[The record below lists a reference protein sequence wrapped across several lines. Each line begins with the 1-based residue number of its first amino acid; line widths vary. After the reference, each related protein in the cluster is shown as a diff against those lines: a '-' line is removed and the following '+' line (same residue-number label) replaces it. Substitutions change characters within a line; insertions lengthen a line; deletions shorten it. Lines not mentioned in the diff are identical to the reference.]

1 MEKIKEVVAN
11 IMKHNFKFNE
21 NTPILVVADDSTSE
35 LADHFYQGLQGL
47 GFEADYVQMA
57 DRKKSGEEPDT
68 MVAKAMTKFPLVFCL
83 TKHSLTHT
91 VARREANEHGVSVI
105 TMPGITKDMFLY
117 GAINA
122 DYSIVEKETIAKADE
137 LTSYKTVTIK
147 TGQSD
152 KLIIPIGDRKGI
164 PSTGVFHNQ
173 GDSGN
178 LPSGEAFI
186 APLEY
191 EAEGTIEINGSIA
204 GIGLVDEP
212 ITLKIT
218 KGRLEK
224 ATGKQGEELLELL
237 GPGEGRILAE
247 LGIGTNYAARITGN
261 ILEDE
266 KAYDTIHVAFGSNH
280 TFGGIIN
287 TDVHIDCVTKSPEI
301 IWGDLVTE

>member
-1 MEKIKEVVAN
+1 MNRIKEVVET
-11 IMKHNFKFNE
+11 IMENNFSFDK
-21 NTPILVVADDSTSE
+21 NTPILIVADDSTGE
-35 LADHFYQGLQGL
+35 LANHFYQALQGL
-47 GFEADYVQMA
+47 DRKAHYVQMT
-57 DRKKSGEEPDT
+57 DRIKSGEEPDT
-68 MVAKAMTKFPLVFCL
+68 AIAKAMTEFPLVFCL

-91 VARREANEHGVSVI
+91 SARREANERGISVI
-105 TMPGITKDMFLY
+105 TMPGITRDMFLF

-122 DYSIVEKETIAKADE
+122 DYSIVEKETIEKADE
-137 LTSYKTVTIK
+137 LTIHETVTVR
-147 TGQSD
+147 TGESD
-152 KLIIPIGDRKGI
+152 ELIIPIGDREGI
-164 PSTGVFHNQ
+164 ASTGVFHKL

-186 APLEY
+186 APIEY

-204 GIGLVDEP
+204 GIGLVHKP

-218 KGRLEK
+218 KGRLEE
-224 ATGKQGEELLELL
+224 ATGEQGKELLELL
-237 GPGEGRILAE
+237 GTGDGRFLAE

-266 KAYDTIHVAFGSNH
+266 KAYDTIHVAFGSND

-287 TDVHIDCVTKSPEI
+287 TDVHIDCVTKSPKI